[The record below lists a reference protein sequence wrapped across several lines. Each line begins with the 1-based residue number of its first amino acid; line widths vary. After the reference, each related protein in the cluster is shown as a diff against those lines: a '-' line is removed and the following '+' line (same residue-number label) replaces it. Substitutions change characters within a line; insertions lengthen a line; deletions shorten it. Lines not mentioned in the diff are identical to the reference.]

1 MTAQCKICPQ
11 HNIHGSVNAFSLIS
25 APQNKILNV
34 KYGAIIK
41 IIAII
46 VTMI

>member
-11 HNIHGSVNAFSLIS
+11 HNIHDSVNAFSLVS
-25 APQNKILNV
+25 ASQNKILNV
-34 KYGAIIK
+34 KEVIIK

-46 VTMI
+46 TTI